1 MKIANICLCGPYNDG
16 FSYQD
21 NYLPKYHKRLG
32 HEVWLIASEWAFND
46 KGEMVISDETEYDNN
61 DGVHVIRL
69 HSKFG
74 KLGSFLRLYPD
85 IVKTIERIKPDVL
98 FIHGCSFWSIR
109 RLVPYLK
116 RNRTVVYVDNHADY
130 SNSARNWLSKNVLHK
145 IVWRS
150 CARKIEPYTRR
161 FYGVLPARVD
171 FLKELYGLPADKCEL
186 LVMGADDDAV
196 KAAARPEVR
205 KSIREKY
212 GIAAD
217 DFLIMTGG
225 KIDLFKTQTIL
236 LMQAVQQIKDPKVKL
251 IVFGSVVPELKE
263 KVAAVADGRKVQ
275 YIGWVKSDDSYP
287 LFAAADLVVFPG
299 RHSVFWEQVAG
310 QGIPMLVK
318 DWAGTHHVDMGGNVR
333 FLKQDSSE
341 EIEKMLTEIINDPEE
356 YQKMK
361 DIAVGIASKQFS
373 YSNIAKNSIEQ

>member
-1 MKIANICLCGPYNDG
+1 MKIANVCLCGPYNDG

-69 HSKFG
+69 HSKLG
-74 KLGSFLRLYPD
+74 KLGNFLRVYPD
-85 IVKTIERIKPDVL
+85 IVKTIENIKPDIL

-109 RLVPYLK
+109 KLVSYLRK
-116 RNRTVVYVDNHADY
+116 NRTVVYVDNHADY
-130 SNSARNWLSKNVLHK
+130 SNSARNWLSKNILHK

-171 FLKELYGLPADKCEL
+171 FLKELYGLSAEKCEL

-263 KVAAVADGRKVQ
+263 KVAALTDGRKVQ
-275 YIGWVKSDDSYP
+275 YIGWVKSDGSYP

-341 EIEKMLTEIINDPEE
+341 EIEKMLIEIINDPEE

-373 YSNIAKNSIEQ
+373 YSNIAKKSIEQ